1 VEPTRK
7 EEERKT
13 QDYMAKHSEDE
24 SRTSEDE
31 LP

>member
-7 EEERKT
+7 EEERKK
-13 QDYMAKHSEDE
+13 DYMAKHSEDE

>member
-7 EEERKT
+7 KKERKKK
-13 QDYMAKHSEDE
+13 DYMAKHSEDE
-24 SRTSEDE
+24 SRTSENE